1 MVVWFEIGFILFF
14 FFSSRRRHTRLV
26 SDWSSDVCSSDLED
40 IALCSVV
47 RAELRYGAM
56 RSRDPQRTIAR
67 QSQLIDRFLSLPF
80 CDRAADIFGEER
92 ARLGRLGTPIGTR
105 DLQIA
110 AIALANQLT
119 LVTHNLREFE
129 RVQGL
134 ALEDW
139 EVP

>member
-1 MVVWFEIGFILFF
+1 MRYLLDSNVVITYLN
-14 FFSSRRRHTRLV
+14 RRSTVLV
-26 SDWSSDVCSSDLED
+26 DRFLATPTED